1 MSQNMPRTDLR
12 VRRTHKA
19 LRDALIDLIIAKGF
33 NAISVRDLT
42 ERAMVNRATFYRHY
56 HDKDDLLE
64 RTIAGIL
71 DELTSTPTPR
81 DAGEPSATEALRA
94 WIHVLEH
101 VAGHATLYRTM
112 LGPRGSPAF
121 AALVRDY
128 LERLLRQRLLAA
140 GREQRSSG
148 IPDDVTVA
156 FAASAFLGTIDRWLE
171 AGMPYPPAQMAGWL
185 AQLFVLGPYRA
196 AGGSAPAT

>member
-1 MSQNMPRTDLR
+1 MSQNTPRTDLR

-19 LRDALIDLIIAKGF
+19 LRDALIDLIVAKGF
-33 NAISVRDLT
+33 NATSVRDLT

-56 HDKDDLLE
+56 RDKDDLLE

-71 DELTSTPTPR
+71 DELTSIPDPPR
-81 DAGEPSATEALRA
+81 DAREPSTVEALRA

-101 VAGHATLYRTM
+101 VADNATLYRTM

-121 AALVRDY
+121 AAQVRDY
-128 LERLLRQRLLAA
+128 LERRLRQRLQAA
-140 GREQRSSG
+140 GHEQRASG

-156 FAASAFLGTIDRWLE
+156 FAASAFLGTVDRWLE

-185 AQLFVLGPYRA
+185 AQLFVLGPYQ
-196 AGGSAPAT
+196 